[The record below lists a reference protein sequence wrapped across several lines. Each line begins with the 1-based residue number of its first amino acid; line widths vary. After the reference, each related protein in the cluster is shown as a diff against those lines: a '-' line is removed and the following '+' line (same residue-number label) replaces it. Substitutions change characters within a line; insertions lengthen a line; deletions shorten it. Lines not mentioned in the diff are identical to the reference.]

1 MLNPN
6 LRHCGYARKESFF
19 AGLGHANAQLAST
32 LTVWGEGG
40 QGLRESCQKEPFFA
54 DTGLQKMGTLY
65 LPKTSTLKQTNTLHC
80 MLVWEYAYTR
90 NARACTYVFAYVR
103 ANLHADVNV
112 NCKCI

>member
-19 AGLGHANAQLAST
+19 AGLRHANAQLAST
-32 LTVWGEGG
+32 LSVWGEGG
-40 QGLRESCQKEPFFA
+40 QGPRDSCQKELFFA

-65 LPKTSTLKQTNTLHC
+65 LPKTSTLKQTTTLHC

-90 NARACTYVFAYVR
+90 NARACTYVFGCVR
-103 ANLHADVNV
+103 ANPSADVNV
-112 NCKCI
+112 ICRYV